1 MTRRSLVVAVLLVCV
16 AVLTADRTALAEAQG
31 PTGMTSM
38 LSGLEDGS
46 IRSSTIQYKEDSVR
60 WGRAVGIVDAPLA
73 EVLAVVE
80 NYAGYQGFMPHFHT
94 SKVLSQRGK
103 SALVY
108 MQASVAKGTMNLW
121 AQMKVG
127 PKPNEGETRII
138 EGKMVEGNMEVF
150 MARWEV
156 TPIDA
161 NRTLVAFQLLMDPK
175 LPLPDSF
182 VSAENETATKKT
194 IKALRQVLAERLKK
208 TTAKR

>member
-1 MTRRSLVVAVLLVCV
+1 LVHALSLVCAFALL
-16 AVLTADRTALAEAQG
+16 AADGTALAEAQG
-31 PTGMTSM
+31 PTSVPSM
-38 LSGLEDGS
+38 LSGLEDGT
-46 IRSSTIQYKEDSVR
+46 IRSSQLAYKDDSVR
-60 WGRAVGIVDAPLA
+60 WGRAIGIVDAPLDD
-73 EVLAVVE
+73 VLAVVE
-80 NYAGYQGFMPHFHT
+80 NYAGYQTFMPHFHT

-103 SALVY
+103 RALVY
-108 MQASVAKGTMNLW
+108 MQASVARGTMNLW

-182 VSAENETATKKT
+182 VSTENETATKKT
-194 IKALRQVLAERLKK
+194 IRALRQVLAERLKK
-208 TTAKR
+208 TAAKR